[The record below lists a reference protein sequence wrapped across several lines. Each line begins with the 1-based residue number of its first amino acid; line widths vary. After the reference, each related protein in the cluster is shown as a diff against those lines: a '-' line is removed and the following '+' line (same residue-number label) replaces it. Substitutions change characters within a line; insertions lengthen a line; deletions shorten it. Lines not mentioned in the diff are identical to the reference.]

1 MKKVVLTVFIL
12 LLFFGS
18 SYASFKDSLKQHLE
32 KNNIEDGSTQIY
44 LLNRCSAVYTYASA
58 ILLETDKLNSKNFI
72 EISNNLLFKAIELMI
87 IEEEE
92 KKFENKSNKLDNN
105 TQTENVQVNEENELI
120 GDVQVDIKPSEK
132 NQTLEKKNSSEEKKL
147 NSNLKTNN
155 DQITNELQNNFNWS

>member
-1 MKKVVLTVFIL
+1 MKKVVSIVFIL

-72 EISNNLLFKAIELMI
+72 EISNNLLFKAMELMI

-92 KKFENKSNKLDNN
+92 KKLEQAQNKAEDIRKKMFDEYIIEGKKNWEKNKSHFKGSFISEDM
-105 TQTENVQVNEENELI
+105 LI
-120 GDVQVDIKPSEK
+120 C
-132 NQTLEKKNSSEEKKL
+132 
-147 NSNLKTNN
+147 SNLVEGE
-155 DQITNELQNNFNWS
+155 D